1 MSSKAEVTIIA
12 KEFSG
17 VPIDS
22 FVIKAAQKAFKHVA
36 KTDNLNVKRIH
47 DHDNSATY
55 FNVQDLRIGELV
67 PSTNGVAPYD
77 QALIKV
83 HQVADSADSLPICE
97 EPAILSLHYTVPEQ
111 EVVYKGEDISF
122 DIASEEL
129 ADIEPDVVVSQDEIR
144 VAHTTR
150 LSISYDVQKID
161 DLAAAEFM
169 QRLKF
174 LLDDP
179 EMLLL

>member
-1 MSSKAEVTIIA
+1 M
-12 KEFSG
+12 
-17 VPIDS
+17 
-22 FVIKAAQKAFKHVA
+22 
-36 KTDNLNVKRIH
+36 
-47 DHDNSATY
+47 
-55 FNVQDLRIGELV
+55 
-67 PSTNGVAPYD
+67 
-77 QALIKV
+77 
-83 HQVADSADSLPICE
+83 HQVDDSADSLPICD
-97 EPAILSLHYTVPEQ
+97 EPAILSLHYTVPER
-111 EVVYKGEDISF
+111 EVIYKGEQNLF
-122 DIASEEL
+122 DIASEDL
-129 ADIEPDVVVSQDEIR
+129 AEWEPDAVVSQDQIR